1 MKFVA
6 ISGSWRKV
14 NKEIERKVRKI
25 VQQILKRGDG
35 IVTGGALGVDYIAL
49 DEALKHD
56 KNAQRI
62 KVFLPTTLKR
72 YAQHLRKHARWGDV
86 KKSAVEKLIS
96 KLKKLKALNKKAI
109 IENKKANFNEET
121 KKKYYYQR
129 NTKIIKAADEL
140 IAFRVITKESQGLG
154 TLDAIKKA
162 KKKGIK
168 VKIFEYDFRK

>member
-25 VQQILKRGDG
+25 VRQILKRGNG
-35 IVTGGALGVDYIAL
+35 IICGGALGVDYIAL
-49 DEALKHD
+49 NEALKHD
-56 KNAQRI
+56 KKAQRI
-62 KVFLPTTLKR
+62 KIFLPTTLKR
-72 YAQHLRKHARWGDV
+72 FAQHLRKHARLERV
-86 KKSAVEKLIS
+86 KKEEVEKLIS
-96 KLKKLKALNKKAI
+96 KLKRLKKLNKNAL
-109 IENKKANFNEET
+109 IENKKADFREET

-129 NTKIIKAADEL
+129 NTKIINSADEL

-162 KKKGIK
+162 KKKGIPVK
-168 VKIFEYDFRK
+168 VFEYNFRK

>member
-25 VQQILKRGDG
+25 VRQILKMGNG

-72 YAQHLRKHARWGDV
+72 YAQHLRKHVKWGDV

-96 KLKKLKALNKKAI
+96 RLKKLRTLNPKAL
-109 IENKKANFNEET
+109 IENKKADFREET

-154 TLDAIKKA
+154 TLDTIKKA
-162 KKKGIK
+162 KKKGIPVK
-168 VKIFEYDFRK
+168 VFEYDLRK

>member
-14 NKEIERKVRKI
+14 NKEIEEKIRKI
-25 VQQILKRGDG
+25 VRQILKRGDG
-35 IVTGGALGVDYIAL
+35 IVSGGALGVDYIAL

-56 KNAQRI
+56 KKAQRI
-62 KVFLPTTLKR
+62 KIFLPTTLKR
-72 YAQHLRKHARWGDV
+72 FAQHLRKHARRGDV

-96 KLKKLKALNKKAI
+96 KLKKLKALNKKAL
-109 IENKKANFNEET
+109 IENKRADFKEET

-140 IAFRVITKESQGLG
+140 IAFRVITKKSQGLG

-162 KKKGIK
+162 KKKGIPVK
-168 VKIFEYDFRK
+168 VFEFNL

>member
-25 VQQILKRGDG
+25 VSQILKMGNG

-96 KLKKLKALNKKAI
+96 RLKKLRTLNPKAL
-109 IENKKANFNEET
+109 IENKKADFREET

-154 TLDAIKKA
+154 TLDTIKKA
-162 KKKGIK
+162 KKKGIPVK
-168 VKIFEYDFRK
+168 VFEYDFRK